1 MSRSRRSARWPIVEI
16 RGLRKSFDGKRF
28 ALDGIDLATGDGEYL
43 VLLGPSGCGKTTLLR
58 TIAGLEQPTEGEVLI
73 GGSVVTGLPP
83 RVRRI
88 AMVFQ
93 SYALYPHKSV
103 LDNIVFPLKAQ
114 RLGKEERVRKARW
127 AAELLDIEQ
136 SAGPPATAAVRR

>member
-1 MSRSRRSARWPIVEI
+1 MADVEI

-28 ALDGIDLATGDGEYL
+28 ALDGVDLATGDGEYL

-58 TIAGLEQPTEGEVLI
+58 TIAGLEQPTEGDVLI

-83 RVRRI
+83 RVRGI

-114 RLGKEERVRKARW
+114 RLGKEERDSQGPLGSGTARHR
-127 AAELLDIEQ
+127 AL
-136 SAGPPATAAVRR
+136 AGPTAAPAVRR